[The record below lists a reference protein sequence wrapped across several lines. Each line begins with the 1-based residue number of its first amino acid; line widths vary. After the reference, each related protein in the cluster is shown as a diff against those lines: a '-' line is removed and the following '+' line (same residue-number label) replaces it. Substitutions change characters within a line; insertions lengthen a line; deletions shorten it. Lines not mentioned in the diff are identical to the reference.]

1 MCLLSIEA
9 YPRDTED
16 LVPDHCNKVNI
27 IINIGSTMMASQ
39 PMPSETILVLTSDG
53 IKFPQIEKPKPIDQ
67 RQDSLKKYLKAEV
80 KVLGTLQILCGVMV
94 LSVGLILFIIS
105 GSLSIITE
113 KKSTKSLVRASLVAN
128 ILSSLSALEGLI
140 LLSVN
145 LPALGPASQQCY
157 LEQKDAPNPYHF
169 FYPNAAYECYLANV
183 TLTGLLSVMLI
194 FTVLEFFLAGLAIV
208 LWWKQSHSDFPG
220 RVLFLPWSCKNDCSM
235 LSEARGE
242 PGYEELLTS

>member
-1 MCLLSIEA
+1 
-9 YPRDTED
+9 
-16 LVPDHCNKVNI
+16 
-27 IINIGSTMMASQ
+27 MMASQ

-94 LSVGLILFIIS
+94 LSVGLILVSAPFSRNFTPVFSILLKAVYPFVGVLCFIIS